1 MKKPLLALLFVTSL
15 IAACGSD
22 GGVNSDS
29 TTNDGVVVDTTPPGN
44 GDTGNGN
51 GNGKGDTGV
60 APQSDS
66 GTSGGQDSGSTT
78 DQDSGSTDTDG
89 GTTDQDGGTTT
100 GGDSGSGG
108 GDQDGGTTTGGDSG
122 SGGGDQDG
130 GVTTGGDSGTG
141 CGGGGDQDSGSTGG
155 GTDSGT
161 GGGGDQDSGTGG
173 GGGTDSGTGGGG
185 GQDAGTGGDSGGSCG
200 HDESCTPHS
209 CTHTQGYYKNH
220 TSSVT
225 GLTLG
230 GVSYTQS
237 EVLGFLNATPNGDD
251 SLILAKQL
259 IAALLNGGAC
269 DCNAATTVQAA
280 QDWMAANKDAD
291 GTLPYGTMCVLSTDP
306 GCTAYSLGQTLDS
319 YNSGLS
325 GTPHCE

>member
-15 IAACGSD
+15 IAACGSE

-29 TTNDGVVVDTTPPGN
+29 TTNDGGVVDTTPPGN
-44 GDTGNGN
+44 GDTGNN

-100 GGDSGSGG
+100 GGDSGGG

-141 CGGGGDQDSGSTGG
+141 GGGGDQDSGSTGG

-161 GGGGDQDSGTGG
+161 GGGGGGDQDSGTGG